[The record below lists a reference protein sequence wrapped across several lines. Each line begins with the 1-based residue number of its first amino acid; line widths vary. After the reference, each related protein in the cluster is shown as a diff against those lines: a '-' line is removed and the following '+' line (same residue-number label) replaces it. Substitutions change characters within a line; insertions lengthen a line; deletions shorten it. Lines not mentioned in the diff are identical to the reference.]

1 MVRSLSCLHASSGLR
16 SQSTVSP
23 VKVGDSK
30 EVQKRRRGNTGK
42 DKYEMHPDTDLTDE
56 ETLAMA
62 VREGHTSIFGPEL
75 RAALG
80 EEGK

>member
-1 MVRSLSCLHASSGLR
+1 
-16 SQSTVSP
+16 
-23 VKVGDSK
+23 
-30 EVQKRRRGNTGK
+30 
-42 DKYEMHPDTDLTDE
+42 MHPDTDLTDE